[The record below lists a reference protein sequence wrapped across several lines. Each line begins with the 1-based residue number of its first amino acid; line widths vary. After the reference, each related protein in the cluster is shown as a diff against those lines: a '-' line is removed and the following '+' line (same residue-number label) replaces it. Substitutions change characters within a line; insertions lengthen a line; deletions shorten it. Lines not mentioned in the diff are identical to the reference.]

1 MVSENNGFK
10 TLKEVAMYF
19 HSSFRNVGLYTS
31 IGFAS
36 LSAARTTYDKNRE
49 SYFIL
54 MFVSII
60 LLLISFLLNFYLFIR
75 IFNLNS
81 KFTNLETWLAT
92 SVLMFIIQIFILGV
106 SLYTLYDSL
115 VNKNSEKE

>member
-36 LSAARTTYDKNRE
+36 LSAARTTYDKNKE

-75 IFNLNS
+75 IFNLNA
-81 KFTNLETWLAT
+81 KFTNLETWLIT
-92 SVLMFIIQIFILGV
+92 SVLMFVIQIFILGV

-115 VNKNSEKE
+115 TNKNSEKE

>member
-1 MVSENNGFK
+1 MVLENNGFK

-36 LSAARTTYDKNRE
+36 LSAARTTYDKNKE

-75 IFNLNS
+75 IFNLNA
-81 KFTNLETWLAT
+81 KFTNLETWLVT
-92 SVLMFIIQIFILGV
+92 SVLMFVIQIFILGV